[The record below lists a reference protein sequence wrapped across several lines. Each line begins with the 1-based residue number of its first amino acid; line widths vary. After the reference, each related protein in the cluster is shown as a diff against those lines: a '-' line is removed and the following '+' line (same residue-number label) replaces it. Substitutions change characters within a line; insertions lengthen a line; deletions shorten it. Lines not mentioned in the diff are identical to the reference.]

1 MAREHQVK
9 PIEWRRVF
17 RNGISL
23 GLVFAGHLM
32 LLLCLIAYR
41 AERIESNAV
50 TEDKSS
56 SVLHASLD
64 LRRDLPVPPPSMHIA
79 APLPVKRMS
88 RHAPAVHVNREDAPV
103 LSAETDLPGEHEME
117 ADARSGT
124 STGSQPYGDPDITH
138 ALSSDSTKHAATLP
152 GYANG
157 SKVRG
162 VDLAPPS
169 SIRKSIERIGD
180 FLTCSQIQ
188 MKRQTAGYGLDRRLA
203 QAYEAMGCT
212 L

>member
-1 MAREHQVK
+1 
-9 PIEWRRVF
+9 
-17 RNGISL
+17 
-23 GLVFAGHLM
+23 
-32 LLLCLIAYR
+32 
-41 AERIESNAV
+41 
-50 TEDKSS
+50 
-56 SVLHASLD
+56 
-64 LRRDLPVPPPSMHIA
+64 
-79 APLPVKRMS
+79 
-88 RHAPAVHVNREDAPV
+88 
-103 LSAETDLPGEHEME
+103 
-117 ADARSGT
+117 
-124 STGSQPYGDPDITH
+124 
-138 ALSSDSTKHAATLP
+138 LSSDSTKHAATLP

-203 QAYEAMGCT
+203 QAYEAVGCT